1 MNIQSLSIVVPTGK
15 CWNHCAF
22 CVSHMHHEDY
32 GTCILHNNQPT
43 PRSYLNRIEF
53 VRDEGCNS
61 MIFTGTAEPQQ
72 NLEFIFKLLDCNKTL
87 RKPFYNI
94 TIQTTGSNL
103 HYEDIKNLANE
114 GVTTLALSIS
124 SVIDARNWDII
135 HTPEKAR
142 MMTLTKLIETAKE
155 FNMNV
160 RACFNLTDEFALAN
174 PKDYFNWC
182 KSKRVDQV
190 TFRKI
195 YADGNGPEAEW
206 VRSHEF
212 PQEKFDA
219 IKDYITE
226 NGTPIARLPYGF
238 IQYSVH
244 GISTV
249 IDSNC
254 MDVKTEDNLEEMK
267 YAILRPNGH
276 LYSAWNTKGS
286 LIF

>member
-32 GTCILHNNQPT
+32 GTCILHNNQPI
-43 PRSYLNRIEF
+43 PHSYLDRIEF

-61 MIFTGTAEPQQ
+61 MILTGTAEPQQ
-72 NLEFIFKLLDCNKTL
+72 NLEFIFKLLDCNKNL

-94 TIQTTGSNL
+94 TIQTTASGLNPK
-103 HYEDIKNLANE
+103 DIKDLADA
-114 GVTTLALSIS
+114 GVTTFALSMS
-124 SVIDARNWDII
+124 SFNELIHWDITR
-135 HTPEKAR
+135 TPKNKQTITFGRLFDEVK
-142 MMTLTKLIETAKE
+142 KN
-155 FNMNV
+155 NMNLRV
-160 RACFNLTDEFALAN
+160 CFNLTDEFMAV
-174 PKDYFNWC
+174 PPVDYFNWAEEC
-182 KSKRVDQV
+182 GVDQV

-195 YADGNGPEAEW
+195 YTDGNGPEAEW
-206 VRSHEF
+206 VRDHEF
-212 PQEKFDA
+212 PQKEFVIIRNY
-219 IKDYITE
+219 IKN

-238 IQYSVH
+238 IQYSVR

-249 IDSNC
+249 IDDNC
-254 MDVKTEDNLEEMK
+254 MSKDNIDEMK

-276 LYSAWNTKGS
+276 LYSRWDDTGS

>member
-32 GTCILHNNQPT
+32 GTCILHNNRPI
-43 PRSYLNRIEF
+43 PRSYLDRIEF

-61 MIFTGTAEPQQ
+61 MILTGTAEPQQ
-72 NLEFIFKLLDCNKTL
+72 NLKFIFNLLACNKQL

-103 HYEDIKNLANE
+103 HFEDIRDLANA

-124 SVIDARNWDII
+124 SFINKNNWNII

-142 MMTLTKLIETAKE
+142 TMTLIELIEAAKV

-160 RACFNLTDEFALAN
+160 RACFNLTDEFNRIN
-174 PKDYFNWC
+174 PRDYFSWC
-182 KSKRVDQV
+182 AVQQV
-190 TFRKI
+190 NQATFRKI

-206 VRSHEF
+206 VRKHEF

-219 IKDYITE
+219 IGEYIRN
-226 NGTPIARLPYGF
+226 NGTPITRLPYGF

-249 IDSNC
+249 IDDNC
-254 MDVKTEDNLEEMK
+254 MSKDNIDEMK
-267 YAILRPNGH
+267 YAILRTNGH
-276 LYSAWNTKGS
+276 LYSRWDNTGS

>member
-32 GTCILHNNQPT
+32 GTCILHNGQPI
-43 PRSYLNRIEF
+43 PRSYLDRIEF

-61 MIFTGTAEPQQ
+61 MILTGTAEPQQ
-72 NLEFIFKLLDCNKTL
+72 NLEFIFELLACNRRL

-94 TIQTTGSNL
+94 TIQTTGSGL
-103 HYEDIKNLANE
+103 SPAKIAVLANE
-114 GVTTLALSIS
+114 GITTFALSMS
-124 SVIDARNWDII
+124 SFSEFTHWDIT
-135 HTPEKAR
+135 HTPENKQT
-142 MMTLTKLIETAKE
+142 MTFDKLFDEIKKN
-155 FNMNV
+155 NMNLRV
-160 RACFNLTDEFALAN
+160 CFNLTDDFMAV
-174 PKDYFNWC
+174 PPIDYFDWAKEC
-182 KSKRVDQV
+182 GVDQV

-195 YADGNGPEAEW
+195 YADGNGSEAEW
-206 VRSHEF
+206 VRKHEF
-212 PQEKFDA
+212 PQKKFDA
-219 IKDYITE
+219 IGEYIRN

-249 IDSNC
+249 IDDNC
-254 MDVKTEDNLEEMK
+254 MDVKTEDNLGEMK

-276 LYSAWNTKGS
+276 LYSAWNDTGS

>member
-32 GTCILHNNQPT
+32 GTCILHNNQPI

-61 MIFTGTAEPQQ
+61 MILTGTAEPQQ
-72 NLEFIFKLLDCNKTL
+72 NLEFIFKLLDCNKNL

-94 TIQTTGSNL
+94 TIQTTASGL
-103 HYEDIKNLANE
+103 TPKDIKDLADA
-114 GVTTLALSIS
+114 GVTTFALSMS
-124 SVIDARNWDII
+124 SFNELVHWEITN
-135 HTPEKAR
+135 TPTNKQTITFGRLFDEVEKN
-142 MMTLTKLIETAKE
+142 
-155 FNMNV
+155 NMNLRV
-160 RACFNLTDEFALAN
+160 CFNLTDEFISIN
-174 PKDYFNWC
+174 PYYYFNWAEEC
-182 KSKRVDQV
+182 GVNQV

-195 YADGNGPEAEW
+195 YTDGNGPEAEW
-206 VRSHEF
+206 VRKHEF

-219 IKDYITE
+219 IGEYIRN

-254 MDVKTEDNLEEMK
+254 MDIKTEDNLEEMK

-276 LYSAWNTKGS
+276 LYSAWNDTGS

>member
-32 GTCILHNNQPT
+32 GTCILHNNQPI
-43 PRSYLNRIEF
+43 PHSYLDRIEF

-61 MIFTGTAEPQQ
+61 MILTGTAEPQQ
-72 NLEFIFKLLDCNKTL
+72 NLEFIFKLLDCNKNL

-94 TIQTTGSNL
+94 TIQTTASGL
-103 HYEDIKNLANE
+103 TPKDIKDLADA
-114 GVTTLALSIS
+114 GITTFALSMS
-124 SVIDARNWDII
+124 SFNELVHWEITN
-135 HTPEKAR
+135 TPKNKQTITFGRLFDEVK
-142 MMTLTKLIETAKE
+142 KN
-155 FNMNV
+155 NMNLRV
-160 RACFNLTDEFALAN
+160 CFNLTDEFIAVN
-174 PKDYFNWC
+174 PYYYFIWAEEC
-182 KSKRVDQV
+182 GIDQV

-195 YADGNGPEAEW
+195 YTDGNGSEAEW
-206 VRSHEF
+206 VREHEF
-212 PQEKFDA
+212 PQEKFNT
-219 IKDYITE
+219 IEEYIRN

-254 MDVKTEDNLEEMK
+254 MSKDNIDEMK

-276 LYSAWNTKGS
+276 LYSRWDDTGS

>member
-32 GTCILHNNQPT
+32 GTCILHNNQPI
-43 PRSYLNRIEF
+43 PRSYLDRIEF

-61 MIFTGTAEPQQ
+61 MILTGTAEPQQ
-72 NLEFIFKLLDCNKTL
+72 NLEFIFKLLDCNKNL

-94 TIQTTGSNL
+94 TIQTTASGL
-103 HYEDIKNLANE
+103 TPKDIKDLADT
-114 GVTTLALSIS
+114 GVTTFALSMS
-124 SVIDARNWDII
+124 SFNELVHWEITN
-135 HTPEKAR
+135 TPKNKQTITFGRLFDEVK
-142 MMTLTKLIETAKE
+142 KN
-155 FNMNV
+155 NMNLRV
-160 RACFNLTDEFALAN
+160 CFNLTDEFIAIN
-174 PKDYFNWC
+174 PYYYFIWAEEC
-182 KSKRVDQV
+182 GVDQV

-195 YADGNGPEAEW
+195 YTDGNGPEAEW
-206 VRSHEF
+206 VHEHEF

-219 IKDYITE
+219 IEGYIRN

-254 MDVKTEDNLEEMK
+254 MSKDNIDEMK

-276 LYSAWNTKGS
+276 LYSRWDDTGS

>member
-32 GTCILHNNQPT
+32 GTCILHNNQPI
-43 PRSYLNRIEF
+43 PRSYLNRMEF

-72 NLEFIFKLLDCNKTL
+72 NLKFIFQLLDCNKQL

-103 HYEDIKNLANE
+103 HFEDIRDLANA

-124 SVIDARNWDII
+124 SIIDKHNWDII

-142 MMTLTKLIETAKE
+142 TMTLIELIEAAKE

-160 RACFNLTDEFALAN
+160 RACFNLTNEFKRIN
-174 PKDYFNWC
+174 SIDYFSWC
-182 KSKRVDQV
+182 AVQQV
-190 TFRKI
+190 NQATFRKI

-206 VRSHEF
+206 VREHEF

-219 IKDYITE
+219 IGEYIRN

-249 IDSNC
+249 IDDNC
-254 MDVKTEDNLEEMK
+254 MDVKTEDNLEELK

-276 LYSAWNTKGS
+276 LYSSWNDTGS

>member
-1 MNIQSLSIVVPTGK
+1 VNIQSLSIVVPTGK

-32 GTCILHNNQPT
+32 GTCILHNNQPI
-43 PRSYLNRIEF
+43 PRSYLDRIEF

-61 MIFTGTAEPQQ
+61 MILTGTAEPQQ
-72 NLEFIFKLLDCNKTL
+72 NLKFIFQLLDCNKHL

-103 HYEDIKNLANE
+103 HFEDIRDLANA

-124 SVIDARNWDII
+124 SFINKHNWDII

-142 MMTLTKLIETAKE
+142 TMTLIELIEAAKV

-160 RACFNLTDEFALAN
+160 RACFNLTDELNRIN
-174 PKDYFNWC
+174 PRDYFSWC
-182 KSKRVDQV
+182 AVQQVDQA

-195 YADGNGPEAEW
+195 YADGEGPEAEW
-206 VRSHEF
+206 VHEHEF
-212 PQEKFDA
+212 SQEKFDD
-219 IKDYITE
+219 IKDYIKV

-249 IDSNC
+249 IDDNC
-254 MDVKTEDNLEEMK
+254 MSKDNVDEMK
-267 YAILRPNGH
+267 YVILRTNGH
-276 LYSAWNTKGS
+276 LYSRWDDTGS

>member
-32 GTCILHNNQPT
+32 GTCILHNNQPI
-43 PRSYLNRIEF
+43 PRSYLDRIEF

-61 MIFTGTAEPQQ
+61 MILTGTAEPQQ
-72 NLEFIFKLLDCNKTL
+72 NLEFIFKLLDCNKNL

-94 TIQTTGSNL
+94 TIQTTASGLTSK
-103 HYEDIKNLANE
+103 DIKDLADA
-114 GVTTLALSIS
+114 GVTTFALSMS
-124 SVIDARNWDII
+124 SFNELVHWEITN
-135 HTPEKAR
+135 TPKNKQTITFGRLFDEVEKD
-142 MMTLTKLIETAKE
+142 
-155 FNMNV
+155 NMNLRV
-160 RACFNLTDEFALAN
+160 CFNLTDEFISIN
-174 PKDYFNWC
+174 PYYYFNWAEEC
-182 KSKRVDQV
+182 GVNQV

-195 YADGNGPEAEW
+195 YTDGNGPEAEW
-206 VRSHEF
+206 VREHEF

-219 IKDYITE
+219 IGEYIRN
-226 NGTPIARLPYGF
+226 NGTQIARLPYGF

-254 MDVKTEDNLEEMK
+254 MSKDNIDEMK

-276 LYSAWNTKGS
+276 LYSRWDDTGS

>member
-32 GTCILHNNQPT
+32 GTCILHNNQPI
-43 PRSYLNRIEF
+43 PRSYLDRIEF

-61 MIFTGTAEPQQ
+61 MILTGTAEPQQ
-72 NLEFIFKLLDCNKTL
+72 NLEFIFKLLDCNKNL

-94 TIQTTGSNL
+94 TIQTTASGL
-103 HYEDIKNLANE
+103 TPKDIKDLADA
-114 GVTTLALSIS
+114 GVTTFALSMS
-124 SVIDARNWDII
+124 SFNELAHWEITN
-135 HTPEKAR
+135 TPKNKQTITFGRLFDEVK
-142 MMTLTKLIETAKE
+142 KN
-155 FNMNV
+155 NMNLRV
-160 RACFNLTDEFALAN
+160 CFNLTDEFIAVN
-174 PKDYFNWC
+174 PYYYFNWAEEC
-182 KSKRVDQV
+182 GVDQV

-195 YADGNGPEAEW
+195 YTDGNGSEAEW
-206 VRSHEF
+206 VRDHEF
-212 PQEKFDA
+212 PQKEFVI
-219 IKDYITE
+219 IKNYIKN

-238 IQYSVH
+238 IQYSVR

-249 IDSNC
+249 IDDNC
-254 MDVKTEDNLEEMK
+254 MSKDNIDEMK

-276 LYSAWNTKGS
+276 LYSRWDDTGS

>member
-32 GTCILHNNQPT
+32 GACILHNEQPI
-43 PRSYLNRIEF
+43 PRSYLDHMEF

-72 NLEFIFKLLDCNKTL
+72 NLKFIFDLLACNKQL

-103 HYEDIKNLANE
+103 HFEDIRDLAKA

-124 SVIDARNWDII
+124 FVVDSYNWDII
-135 HTPEKAR
+135 GTPEKAR
-142 MMTLTKLIETAKE
+142 TMTLAELIQAAKE

-160 RACFNLTDEFALAN
+160 RACFNLTDAFKRAN

-182 KSKRVDQV
+182 KYHQVDQA

-195 YADGNGPEAEW
+195 YADGNGSEAEW
-206 VRSHEF
+206 VREHEF
-212 PQEKFDA
+212 PQEKFDD
-219 IKDYITE
+219 IKDYIKT

-249 IDSNC
+249 IDDNC
-254 MDVKTEDNLEEMK
+254 MSKDNIDEMK

-276 LYSAWNTKGS
+276 LYSRWDDTGS

>member
-15 CWNHCAF
+15 CWNNCTF
-22 CVSHMHHEDY
+22 CVSKMHTEDY
-32 GTCILHNNQPT
+32 GTCILHNNQPI
-43 PRSYLNRIEF
+43 PRSYLDRIEF
-53 VRDEGCNS
+53 IRDEGCNS

-72 NLEFIFKLLDCNKTL
+72 NLKFIFDLLACNKQL

-103 HYEDIKNLANE
+103 HFEDIRDLANA

-124 SVIDARNWDII
+124 SFVDSRNWAII
-135 HTPEKAR
+135 NTPEKAR
-142 MMTLTKLIETAKE
+142 TMTLTELIEAAKE

-160 RACFNLTDEFALAN
+160 RASFNLTNEFN
-174 PKDYFNWC
+174 QYKPGQFFIWGKNNQI
-182 KSKRVDQV
+182 DQI

-195 YADGNGPEAEW
+195 YADGNSEQAKW
-206 VRSHEF
+206 I
-212 PQEKFDA
+212 EKHRFFEE
-219 IKDYITE
+219 KLGQLKNYIQM

-238 IQYSVH
+238 IQYSVN

-249 IDSNC
+249 IDDNC
-254 MDVKTEDNLEEMK
+254 MSKDNIDEMK

-276 LYSAWNTKGS
+276 LYSRWDDTGS

>member
-32 GTCILHNNQPT
+32 GTCILHNNQPI
-43 PRSYLNRIEF
+43 PHSYLDRIEF

-61 MIFTGTAEPQQ
+61 MILTGTAEPQQ
-72 NLEFIFKLLDCNKTL
+72 NLEFIFKLLDCNKNL

-94 TIQTTGSNL
+94 TIQTTASGLNPK
-103 HYEDIKNLANE
+103 DIKDLADA
-114 GVTTLALSIS
+114 GVTTFALSMS
-124 SVIDARNWDII
+124 SFNELIHWDITR
-135 HTPEKAR
+135 TPKNKQTITFGRLFDEVK
-142 MMTLTKLIETAKE
+142 KN
-155 FNMNV
+155 NMNLRV
-160 RACFNLTDEFALAN
+160 CFNLTDEFMAVS
-174 PKDYFNWC
+174 PVDYFNWAEEC
-182 KSKRVDQV
+182 GVDQV

-195 YADGNGPEAEW
+195 YTDGNGPEAEW
-206 VRSHEF
+206 VRDHEF
-212 PQEKFDA
+212 PQKEFVIIRNY
-219 IKDYITE
+219 IKN

-238 IQYSVH
+238 IQYSVR

-249 IDSNC
+249 IDDNC
-254 MDVKTEDNLEEMK
+254 MSKDNIDEMK

-276 LYSAWNTKGS
+276 LYSRWDDTGS

>member
-22 CVSHMHHEDY
+22 CVSHMHYEDY
-32 GTCILHNNQPT
+32 GTCILHNNQPI
-43 PRSYLNRIEF
+43 PRSYLDRIEF

-72 NLEFIFKLLDCNKTL
+72 NLEFIFKLLDCNKKL

-94 TIQTTGSNL
+94 TIQTTASGL
-103 HYEDIKNLANE
+103 TPKDIKDFADA
-114 GVTTLALSIS
+114 GITTFALSMS
-124 SVIDARNWDII
+124 SFNELVHWDITR
-135 HTPEKAR
+135 TPKNKQTITFGRLFDEVK
-142 MMTLTKLIETAKE
+142 KN
-155 FNMNV
+155 NMNLRV
-160 RACFNLTDEFALAN
+160 CFNLTDEFMAVL
-174 PKDYFNWC
+174 PIDYFNWAEEC
-182 KSKRVDQV
+182 GVDQV

-195 YADGNGPEAEW
+195 YTDGNGPEAEW
-206 VRSHEF
+206 VRDHEF
-212 PQEKFDA
+212 PQKEFVIIRNY
-219 IKDYITE
+219 IKN

-238 IQYSVH
+238 IQYSVR

-249 IDSNC
+249 IDDNC
-254 MDVKTEDNLEEMK
+254 MSKDNIDEMK

-276 LYSAWNTKGS
+276 LYSRWDDTGS

>member
-32 GTCILHNNQPT
+32 GTCILHNNQPI
-43 PRSYLNRIEF
+43 PRSYLDRIEF

-61 MIFTGTAEPQQ
+61 MILTGTAEPQQ
-72 NLEFIFKLLDCNKTL
+72 NLKFIFNLLACNKQL

-103 HYEDIKNLANE
+103 HFEDIRDLANA

-124 SVIDARNWDII
+124 SFINKNNWNII

-142 MMTLTKLIETAKE
+142 TMTLIELIEAAKV

-160 RACFNLTDEFALAN
+160 RACFNLTDEFNRIN
-174 PKDYFNWC
+174 PRDYFSWC
-182 KSKRVDQV
+182 AVQQVDQI

-206 VRSHEF
+206 VREHEF

-219 IKDYITE
+219 IGEYIRN

-249 IDSNC
+249 IDDNC
-254 MDVKTEDNLEEMK
+254 MSKDNIDEMK

-276 LYSAWNTKGS
+276 LYSRWDDTGS